1 MNIEIIRDY
10 CLSLPRVTEDF
21 PFDETTLVFRIAGK
35 IFAVR
40 DHENTERFVLKCE
53 SEYAIYLREK
63 YQEISGT
70 WHMNKK
76 MEPNYY
82 YRKYK

>member
-10 CLSLPRVTEDF
+10 CLSLPRVTKDF
-21 PFDETTLVFRIAGK
+21 PFDETTFVFRIAGK
-35 IFAVR
+35 IFAMI
-40 DHENTERFVLKCE
+40 DLDNTEWFVLKCDP
-53 SEYAIYLREK
+53 EYAIDLREK